1 MPKLKDVIA
10 HIAHDIGCSEEDAEE
25 VCTTLLEEYFEGSIS
40 ADESHFDVRELEV
53 NQLSPEI
60 REYLTRLCPSVFTQ

>member
-25 VCTTLLEEYFEGSIS
+25 VCTTLI
-40 ADESHFDVRELEV
+40 
-53 NQLSPEI
+53 
-60 REYLTRLCPSVFTQ
+60 